1 MKILLQLFNY
11 VKAIYSVIFDQKW
24 YWMHLRPKLEGSK
37 GWVELVKT
45 SLIVWLFSLTITTVL
60 LIFCSL
66 LAINQNRVSVY
77 INTTESFIVIVFF
90 STTFGIG
97 SKSKLLWSIPAVV
110 TLGTIS
116 GFTPLF
122 TFILTSPGI
131 DLNLVMV
138 VSLAMTFVLGGCF
151 GIIFLVARGE
161 GVTEMLL
168 GMIKSGWRA
177 APESKAWSIF
187 TGVTVTGLVALMI
200 VPLVG
205 VMLYI
210 GWEEGIGIQVLLV
223 LLAMFLG
230 LYLGEIWASRQI
242 SSVTERKRLANC
254 RE

>member
-1 MKILLQLFNY
+1 MVILFGDYQRAVDLLQFIGIQQNWVSFY
-11 VKAIYSVIFDQKW
+11 V
-24 YWMHLRPKLEGSK
+24 
-37 GWVELVKT
+37 
-45 SLIVWLFSLTITTVL
+45 
-60 LIFCSL
+60 
-66 LAINQNRVSVY
+66 
-77 INTTESFIVIVFF
+77 NTTESFIVIVFF
-90 STTFGIG
+90 SATFGGG
-97 SKSKLLWSIPAVV
+97 SKSKLLWSIPVVV

-131 DLNLVMV
+131 DLNFVIV
-138 VSLAMTFVLGGCF
+138 VLLAMTFVLGGCF

-161 GVTEMLL
+161 GVAEMLL
-168 GMIKSGWRA
+168 GMIKSSWRA
-177 APESKAWSIF
+177 APESKAWSML

-210 GWEEGIGIQVLLV
+210 GWEEGMEIQILLIVLAL
-223 LLAMFLG
+223 FSG
-230 LYLGEIWASRQI
+230 LYLSEIWASRQI